1 MKRLIRTDDGLT
13 LTELMVA
20 LFLLV
25 VVSAVFLPSLISGMR
40 ATTQISNV
48 ARSNDDARLT
58 LQRIDREIRAA
69 EQICNPTPGNASD
82 SLRFITRAYTSVS
95 TATGTQDI
103 TYQINGTDLEKS
115 RDNGTTWEP
124 VVGGVVNAS
133 VVDDQYN
140 AQVGRALGTV
150 GVPLFTTQ
158 GLSVSSTTSTSVVAL
173 PSYGK
178 VVTVRLWVD
187 ESATDNISPIMLT
200 TELSGRNIWTPNGPG
215 CSP

>member
-1 MKRLIRTDDGLT
+1 MFRMTRTEDGLT

-69 EQICNPTPGNASD
+69 EQICNPTPGKVSD

-103 TYQINGTDLEKS
+103 TYQVNGTDLEKS
-115 RDNGTTWEP
+115 KDNGTTWAP
-124 VVGGVVNAS
+124 VVGGVVNAT

-158 GLSVSSTTSTSVVAL
+158 GLPVSSATSTSVVAL

-178 VVTVRLWVD
+178 VITVRLWID

-200 TELSGRNIWTPNGPG
+200 TELSGRNIWTPNGPA